1 MKRILTAVLAT
12 ALSFEAFSLATPAS
26 AQQDYPN
33 RPITLIVP
41 WPAGGPTDLVLRA
54 LADAASKNLG
64 QPIIVD
70 NKPGAGGTVGPAAM
84 AATAKPDGYTIS
96 QTAVTLLR
104 LPLMQKTTWDPEKD
118 FTYIIH
124 LTGYAFAAFAGGNT
138 PFKTWQ
144 DVVDYAKAN
153 PGKVTY
159 GSASGTGGSL
169 HLGMEQVAAK
179 AGIKL
184 THVPFKGAAE
194 LDVAVVGGHVMLG
207 AGGVSAKALADAG
220 RVRMLNVWTAKRTK
234 QLPDTPTLTELGYP
248 YVIDSPFGI
257 GGPKGMDPKVVAKLH
272 DAFKKALEEPSV
284 LAVLE
289 RYDMIPNY
297 KNTADYRTA
306 VTEQIALEKQL
317 LERIGLSKKD

>member
-1 MKRILTAVLAT
+1 MERTLIAALTLT
-12 ALSFEAFSLATPAS
+12 LSFGVLTHATPAS
-26 AQQDYPN
+26 AQKDYPN

-41 WPAGGPTDLVLRA
+41 WPAGGGTDIVLRA
-54 LADAASKNLG
+54 IADAAAKHLG
-64 QPIIVD
+64 QPIIID
-70 NKPGAGGTVGPAAM
+70 NKAGAGGTVGPATM

-96 QTAVTLLR
+96 QIPVTSLR

-118 FTYIIH
+118 FTYIVH
-124 LTGYAFAAFAGGNT
+124 LTGYAFAAFAGADT

-144 DVVDYAKAN
+144 DVVDYARKH

-184 THVPFKGAAE
+184 THVPFKGSAE
-194 LDVAVVGGHVMLG
+194 LEAAVAGGHVMLG
-207 AGGVSAKALADAG
+207 AGGTSARILADAG

-234 QLPDTPTLTELGYP
+234 HLPDVPTLIDLGYP

-257 GGPKGMDPKVVAKLH
+257 GGPKGMDPQVVAKLH
-272 DAFKKALEEPSV
+272 DAFRKALDEPSV
-284 LAVLE
+284 LAVLD
-289 RYDMIPNY
+289 RYEMAPNY
-297 KNTADYRTA
+297 KGTADYRAA
-306 VTEQIALEKQL
+306 VTEQIALERQL
-317 LERIGLSKKD
+317 LERIGLLKKE